1 MASRWKP
8 KNRRTILQ
16 LGDEGNNDNRTL
28 KIYITYTKIGKGR
41 RKKYFEILLKIHKI
55 FYLK

>member
-41 RKKYFEILLKIHKI
+41 KKYFEILLKIHKI